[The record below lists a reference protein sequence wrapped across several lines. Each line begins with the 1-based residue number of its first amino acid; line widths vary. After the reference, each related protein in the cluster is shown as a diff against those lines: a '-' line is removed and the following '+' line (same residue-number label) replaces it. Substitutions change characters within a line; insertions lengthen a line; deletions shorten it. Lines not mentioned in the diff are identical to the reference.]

1 MLCPLLPA
9 CLHICSTFVG
19 VFWGWPPVEAAAPLP
34 ASSICCCTPI
44 VHAWPIS
51 CRCVLGLVAIL
62 KLNIDYL
69 LLVIIAV
76 LLRCAARIDSGL
88 CGSVAGTRLYLL
100 PLQ

>member
-1 MLCPLLPA
+1 M
-9 CLHICSTFVG
+9 
-19 VFWGWPPVEAAAPLP
+19 
-34 ASSICCCTPI
+34 
-44 VHAWPIS
+44 HAWPIT

-88 CGSVAGTRLYLL
+88 CGSVAGSRPHRLLL
-100 PLQ
+100 HGGLRGGL

>member
-1 MLCPLLPA
+1 M
-9 CLHICSTFVG
+9 
-19 VFWGWPPVEAAAPLP
+19 
-34 ASSICCCTPI
+34 
-44 VHAWPIS
+44 
-51 CRCVLGLVAIL
+51 LGLVAIL